1 MALSAFEDKSKE
13 PQKDELTKVL
23 SRSAIHWVA
32 LVEQVEADYPPL
44 DQSWGYSGAAW
55 GWALRLRQKK
65 RTIMYLTPCKGY
77 FLVGFALGEK
87 AVRAAHSSG
96 LKKSTLDI
104 IDSAKKYA
112 EGRGVRIEVRTKRD
126 RDDILKL
133 ASIKMEN

>member
-1 MALSAFEDKSKE
+1 MALSVFADKAKK
-13 PQKDELTKVL
+13 PQKDELAKVL
-23 SRSAIHWVA
+23 GKSNIHWVT
-32 LVEQVEADYPPL
+32 LVEQIEADYPPL

-55 GWALRLRQKK
+55 GWALRLKQKK
-65 RTIMYLTPCKGY
+65 RTLMYLTPCKGY

-96 LKKSTLDI
+96 LTATTLDI

-112 EGRGVRIEVRTKRD
+112 EGRAVRIEVQTKRD